1 MLAHANTDGLERN
14 CMISIISE
22 EDKIQIRDAIEHLEN
37 AVKAVRKVS
46 EPFTSVSHQLQFV
59 EYRITELKE
68 IIDGVV
74 LEK

>member
-1 MLAHANTDGLERN
+1 
-14 CMISIISE
+14 MISIISE

>member
-1 MLAHANTDGLERN
+1 MLAHANMDSLERN

-22 EDKIQIRDAIEHLEN
+22 EDKIRIRDAIEHLEN